1 LAEEIEQKVLTRFD
15 YEPQVVD
22 KGYNNRTLYVNLSD
36 NRIESKPVSEQ
47 MKELF
52 TGGKGFDI
60 WLMWNSLPKDRAVK
74 WDEPEN
80 ELCIACGPLGGT
92 TMYPGSGKSIV
103 ASISPLTN
111 NIVDSNVGGY
121 FGPYLKFAGWDALE
135 IQGKAESDVVI
146 FIDGDDRQVSII
158 DAEGLP
164 EETHLLGDELSCL
177 FGKGE
182 DLKISI
188 VSAGPGARN
197 TWIGC
202 LNFSWWD
209 RERRQV
215 RYKQA
220 GRGGLGTVFRDKKIL
235 AIVVRTDYP
244 QPKWTI
250 NHGEVPKSLEALY
263 GNE

>member
-1 LAEEIEQKVLTRFD
+1 LAEENDQNILASFD
-15 YEPQVVD
+15 YKPVEVD
-22 KGYNNRTLYVNLSD
+22 RGYNNRTLYINLSD
-36 NRIESKPVSEQ
+36 KSIKSKPVSEQ

-52 TGGKGFDI
+52 TGGKGFDL
-60 WLMWNSLPKDRAVK
+60 WLMWNSLPAEREIK

-135 IQGKAESDVVI
+135 IQGKAEKDVVI
-146 FIDGDDRQVSII
+146 FINGDDGQVSII
-158 DAEGLP
+158 DGVNLP
-164 EETHLLGDELSCL
+164 EETHLLGDELTQR
-177 FGKGE
+177 FGQGE
-182 DLKISI
+182 SLKISM

-250 NHGEVPKSLEALY
+250 NHKKIPATLEGLY
-263 GNE
+263 DRQ

>member
-1 LAEEIEQKVLTRFD
+1 M
-15 YEPQVVD
+15 
-22 KGYNNRTLYVNLSD
+22 NLSE
-36 NRIESKPVSEQ
+36 NRIESKGVTEQ

-52 TGGKGFDI
+52 TGGKGFDL
-60 WLMWNSLPKDRAVK
+60 WLMWNSLPTDRVVK
-74 WDEPEN
+74 WDDSEN

-135 IQGKAESDVVI
+135 IQGKAEKDVVI
-146 FIDGDDRQVSII
+146 FINADEKRVSIL
-158 DAEGLP
+158 DATGLP
-164 EETHLLGDELSCL
+164 EETHLLGDELTQL
-177 FGKGE
+177 LGKG
-182 DLKISI
+182 DSLKISM

-235 AIVVRTDYP
+235 AIAVRTDYP
-244 QPKWTI
+244 QPKWAITHKKI
-250 NHGEVPKSLEALY
+250 PATLEGLY